1 MKDTGVKMLKRA
13 KEFNFLKWGEYMK
26 RANLA
31 ERKIEKLMSLML
43 LTDPVVGHVVVSH
56 TQILQHQEFLRCFP
70 DEREKLEVT
79 R

>member
-31 ERKIEKLMSLML
+31 ERKLEKLKALLL
-43 LTDPVVGHVVVSH
+43 LTDPVVGHVTMNELTT
-56 TQILQHQEFLRCFP
+56 TQWLEFIKCFP
-70 DEREKLEVT
+70 DEAQ
-79 R
+79 